1 MDSELGLTYNF
12 REHDKKLLKFISQG
26 NTRST
31 SATTNFSRMIL
42 LFIYSI
48 FEYLVSVRLGLQE
61 IRATDS
67 SSFFRLALSMQKV
80 KRGHR
85 LANGKVCCNLTIMLH
100 SQTHF
105 QTRTSSSLNIFGAF
119 TLLKP
124 THALISKHSSTFT
137 LKH

>member
-12 REHDKKLLKFISQG
+12 REHDKKLLEFISPG

-42 LFIYSI
+42 LFIHSI
-48 FEYLVSVRLGLQE
+48 FEYLVSVRRGLQE
-61 IRATDS
+61 IPVTDS
-67 SSFFRLALSMQKV
+67 SNFFRLAVSRHRA

-85 LANGKVCCNLTIMLH
+85 LANGKVCCNLRIILH

-105 QTRTSSSLNIFGAF
+105 LNPHEKLFKLFSVPF
-119 TLLKP
+119 TV
-124 THALISKHSSTFT
+124 
-137 LKH
+137 